1 MSCEHLTDLQPIEPN
16 TIEGC
21 EDCLE
26 IGGKWVHLRLCMQ
39 CGHVGCCDNS
49 PNTHATR
56 HFQETGHA
64 VIQSFEPGE
73 RWVFCYLDNDVF
85 DPVSEDVN
93 RSYR

>member
-1 MSCEHLTDLQPIEPN
+1 MPCAHLTDLEPIEPS
-16 TIEGC
+16 TVEGC

-26 IGGKWVHLRLCMQ
+26 IGGQWVHLRLCME

-49 PNTHATR
+49 PNQHATR
-56 HFQETGHA
+56 HFREAGHG

-73 RWVFCYLDNDVF
+73 RWAFCYVDNDMF
-85 DPVSEDVN
+85 TPVSEDVN